1 MRIKILKA
9 NLGRAYAAQDMAC
22 ASAKRKDIDLL
33 VVSEPTKKR
42 VSESQWIKDNIV
54 NMAVLLL
61 ND

>member
-33 VVSEPTKKR
+33 VVSEPTK
-42 VSESQWIKDNIV
+42 N
-54 NMAVLLL
+54 VLVKASGLKTI
-61 ND
+61 